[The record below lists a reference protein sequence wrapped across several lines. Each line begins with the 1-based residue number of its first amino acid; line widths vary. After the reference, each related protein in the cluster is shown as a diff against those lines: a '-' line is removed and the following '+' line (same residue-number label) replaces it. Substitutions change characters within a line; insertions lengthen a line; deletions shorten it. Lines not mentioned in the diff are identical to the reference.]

1 MTKQEPITAA
11 HPNVYAALAAAQGE
25 MEAPTKSA
33 QNPHFKS
40 RYADLSEVVR
50 VALPA
55 LSKHGLA
62 WFSRYDATG
71 DGCMVSVIAHGASD
85 TRVECPVPLLLNKR
99 DMQGLGSAMTYARR
113 YGLLSLTGLAPEDD
127 DGNAAVKSGPVVE
140 AVRKPET
147 VAAIDAEV
155 ESVERSAK
163 AVTFAADFAG
173 KIAKAEGP
181 MDAIQL
187 VADSAAAVA
196 RLKAYPDA
204 LAKVT
209 AALKEHGCALT
220 IRDGKASASEA
231 DIPDDDLPE
240 RIKEGARMMM
250 AGE

>member
-1 MTKQEPITAA
+1 MTKQEPIAAA
-11 HPNVYAALAAAQGE
+11 HPNVYAALAAAQAE

-85 TRVECPVPLLLNKR
+85 TSVECPVPLLLNKR

-127 DGNAAVKSGPVVE
+127 DGNAAVKNGPVVE
-140 AVRKPET
+140 PARKPA
-147 VAAIDAEV
+147 VAAAIDEEV
-155 ESVERSAK
+155 ANVEKKAK
-163 AVTFAADFAG
+163 AVTFAKDFAAKVG
-173 KIAKAEGP
+173 KAEGP
-181 MDAIQL
+181 LDGMQL
-187 VADSAAAVA
+187 VFDNAAALA
-196 RLKAYPDA
+196 RLEAYPDA
-204 LAKVT
+204 LAAVE
-209 AALKEHGCALT
+209 AALAAHNVTMAIHEGRAVPT
-220 IRDGKASASEA
+220 EG
-231 DIPDDDLPE
+231 DLPGV
-240 RIKEGARMMM
+240 KEGARFM
-250 AGE
+250 AAG